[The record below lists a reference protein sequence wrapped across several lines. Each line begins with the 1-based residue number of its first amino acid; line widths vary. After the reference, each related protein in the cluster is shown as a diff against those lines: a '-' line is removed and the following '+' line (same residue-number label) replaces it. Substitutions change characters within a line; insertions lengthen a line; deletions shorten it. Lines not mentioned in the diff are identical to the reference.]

1 MNRLTILG
9 LIGALALVGCKSY
22 CEPSEGT
29 ICTVAGLGSW
39 GYSGDGAD
47 AREAELY
54 QPMDVTIGPNDDI
67 FIVDWNNHR
76 IRAVD
81 SETHVIETVAGTGL
95 LGDGPPG
102 PALEADFNHPT
113 NVEFDNQG
121 RMWVAAWH
129 NSRVRRVD
137 LARGVLE
144 DVCGT
149 GGRAYAGDGGPAA
162 TAVLDLPAGLAF
174 DGAGNL
180 IIVDQAN
187 QVLRRIT
194 PDGTIDRI
202 AGQCLVV
209 NNACSPGDTPVQ
221 CGSTDKYSCD
231 AAACFRDCD
240 GMPCPAPCEQGF
252 AGDGGP
258 ALEARFAMPFGQ
270 SADPA
275 GRVAIDDEGNIY
287 LADTRNHRIRR
298 IGTDGIIT
306 TIAGTGEAGS
316 AGDGG
321 PATSAQLNNPV
332 DLDFGP
338 DGTLYIAD
346 TFNSCI
352 RAVAPD
358 GTMRTAVG
366 RCGTRGT
373 SPDGTAAGEALL
385 DWPYGI
391 DVHGGLLY
399 IADTNNGQIRVVG
412 LAQ

>member
-1 MNRLTILG
+1 MNRTVLLG
-9 LIGALALVGCKSY
+9 SIGALALTGCQSY

-29 ICTVAGLGSW
+29 ICAVVGLGSA

-47 AREAELY
+47 ARAAELY
-54 QPMDVTIGPNDDI
+54 QPMDVTVGPGGRV
-67 FIVDWNNHR
+67 FVVDWNNHR

-81 SETHVIETVAGTGL
+81 PDTHVIETVAGTGL

-102 PALEADFNHPT
+102 PALDAAFNHPT
-113 NVEFDNQG
+113 SVTFDAQD

-137 LARGVLE
+137 LTRGVLD

-162 TAVLDLPAGLAF
+162 AAVLDLPAGLAF
-174 DGAGNL
+174 DPAGNL
-180 IIVDQAN
+180 LVVDQAN
-187 QVLRRIT
+187 QVLRRINT
-194 PDGTIDRI
+194 DGTIERV
-202 AGQCLVV
+202 AGQCLVL
-209 NNACSPGDTPVQ
+209 NNACNPGDTPVQ
-221 CGSTDKYSCD
+221 CEGTDKYSCD
-231 AAACFRDCD
+231 PAACFRDCD
-240 GMPCPAPCEQGF
+240 GARCPTPCEQGF

-275 GRVAIDDEGNIY
+275 GRVVVDDEGNIFV
-287 LADTRNHRIRR
+287 ADTRNHRIRR

-321 PATSAQLNNPV
+321 PAASAQLNNPV

-338 DGTLYIAD
+338 DGTLYVAD

-352 RAVAPD
+352 RAIAPD
-358 GTMRTAVG
+358 ATIRTVVG
-366 RCGTRGT
+366 VCGTRGR
-373 SPDGTAAGEALL
+373 SLDGTSADEALL

-391 DVHGGLLY
+391 DVDGDLLY
-399 IADTNNGQIRVVG
+399 VADTMNHRI
-412 LAQ
+412 LAVRLAP